1 MASPPQAGSI
11 LGDRYVLAE
20 ALGDAPGFVEYRAL
34 DKELEVEISLWWLR
48 PELFRDPARRDA
60 VIGAGVELRHVNDIE
75 LRQCFGVGG
84 GKGGLWAIW
93 RLASGPGPVP
103 GAEPVSVVEI
113 RRWLDAAGR
122 GLVALHRHGLVH
134 GRMSPQDVVAIGD
147 TLKLGGGG
155 LWRDAEPAAAARM
168 WGDWYVAPE
177 VRAGQPPTEAA
188 DVWSLAA
195 IALQMVAVV
204 PASSPD
210 AAKAAARR
218 HPQLAAVLVGA
229 MSSDPGRRPGV
240 PELVEAAKNA
250 AEYPYLSEQAPRGK
264 GAPRSSASTELGVPP
279 APRISGP
286 QPVARPDPTPP
297 PAKPP
302 QVPTPHGFDS
312 AATPVR
318 VKAPSAAPP
327 APKAAIPTPARTAIE
342 AATERVRTAA
352 PGEYKVAAVSMK
364 TPKAV
369 SNQPEVAPGTPV
381 LPKATIRPY
390 AEAVPS
396 ARTFSVAP
404 GQMGYLA
411 PPKAVSDAKKR
422 RRGLLLLL
430 LIAFVAAGGG
440 VALALLL

>member
-1 MASPPQAGSI
+1 MASPPPVGSI

-20 ALGDAPGFVEYRAL
+20 SLGDAPGHVEYRAL
-34 DKELEVEISLWWLR
+34 DKELEVEIALWWLR
-48 PELFRDPARRDA
+48 PELFPDPARRDA

-93 RLASGPGPVP
+93 RLANGPGPAP
-103 GAEPVSVVEI
+103 GAEPVPVVEI

-122 GLVALHRHGLVH
+122 GLIALHRHGLVH
-134 GRMSPQDVVAIGD
+134 GRMIPQDVVAIGE

-155 LWRDAEPAAAARM
+155 LWRDAEPAAAARL
-168 WGDWYVAPE
+168 WGDRYLAPE

-229 MSSDPGRRPGV
+229 MNPDPGRRPGV
-240 PELVEAAKNA
+240 PELAEAARNA
-250 AEYPYLSEQAPRGK
+250 AEYPYLSEQAPSGK

-279 APRISGP
+279 APRISAP

-297 PAKPP
+297 PKPP

-312 AATPVR
+312 AATQVR
-318 VKAPSAAPP
+318 VKAPP
-327 APKAAIPTPARTAIE
+327 PKAAIPTPARTAIE

-390 AEAVPS
+390 AEAVES

-422 RRGLLLLL
+422 RSRGILLLFVIALL
-430 LIAFVAAGGG
+430 AAGGG